1 MAEKLVHLM
10 IKYSVQ
16 AFMVNS
22 FLLTLQLWTEKT
34 KNTAEGV
41 VEVSIHTDLTHLSF
55 DIIGRCAFGYNFNTV
70 LSGESEISKAFT
82 EVIKGLRFARV
93 MKKSL
98 IPLYKYLPLEENIR
112 ERHAYKLTDD
122 TVLEVKIYVN

>member
-1 MAEKLVHLM
+1 MSEKLVHLM

-22 FLLTLQLWTEKT
+22 FLLILQLWTEKT
-34 KNTAEGV
+34 KNAAEGV

-70 LSGESEISKAFT
+70 LSGESKISKAFT

>member
-34 KNTAEGV
+34 KNVAEGV

-70 LSGESEISKAFT
+70 LSGESDISKAFT
-82 EVIKGLRFARV
+82 EVIKGLSFARV

-98 IPLYKYLPLEENIR
+98 TPLYKYLPLEENIR